1 MAGIKNENNGRGSR
15 IIETGNGIL
24 GWPIRVQYV
33 CLTNDC
39 LEQSKISNGIVQ
51 KEIGWAGIKW
61 TFYLAGIKMRIMI
74 QEVELWKQEMEL
86 LPDQWE
92 ISNVVI
98 LNHKAKLF
106 SFRTTVH

>member
-1 MAGIKNENNGRGSR
+1 MELLADQSEFSI
-15 IIETGNGIL
+15 
-24 GWPIRVQYV
+24 
-33 CLTNDC
+33 CLTTDC

-61 TFYLAGIKMRIMI
+61 TFFLAGIKNENNDTGSRIMETGNGI
-74 QEVELWKQEMEL
+74 LS
-86 LPDQWE
+86 DQSE

-106 SFRTTVH
+106 SFLTTVH